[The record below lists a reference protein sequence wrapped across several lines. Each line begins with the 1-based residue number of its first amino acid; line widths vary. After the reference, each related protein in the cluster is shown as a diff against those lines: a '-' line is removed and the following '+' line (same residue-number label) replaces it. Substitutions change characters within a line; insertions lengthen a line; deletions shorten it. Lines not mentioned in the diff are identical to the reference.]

1 MRPASC
7 LYRACLILL
16 RLLSKNT
23 FMSAAGPAFYGK
35 RREKGTEDNYHKLDI
50 GIHTAKGKKQ
60 MLIFVVLHY
69 VSIVIRASPQ
79 ASNLLGTL
87 KFPKIISQAFKKT
100 NTISTV
106 ISSGG
111 DLNDSTFHCFIVL
124 FKLTDLI
131 QSNENY

>member
-1 MRPASC
+1 
-7 LYRACLILL
+7 
-16 RLLSKNT
+16 
-23 FMSAAGPAFYGK
+23 MSAAGPAFYGK

-60 MLIFVVLHY
+60 MLIFVALHY

-87 KFPKIISQAFKKT
+87 KFPKIISQAFKKAF
-100 NTISTV
+100 TV

-131 QSNENY
+131 QSDENY